1 MKRTPPGTV
10 VLAAG
15 AGAFAA
21 FLGQF
26 ALAAA
31 SLPKFRP
38 EYGLALSLVV
48 IAGVVVA
55 LAAPIRSATRGAVR
69 RRVDPFHAT
78 RVVLFAKAS
87 SLAGALLTGA
97 GVGLLVELLTR
108 SGELSTDTLLRT
120 LAVLGGAGAL
130 LAAGLVG
137 EFLCTVPPDDPD
149 RTGGPVPGSVEP

>member
-1 MKRTPPGTV
+1 MTRTPPGTV
-10 VLAAG
+10 ILAAV
-15 AGAFAA
+15 AGALVA
-21 FLGQF
+21 FLGQL

-38 EYGLALSLVV
+38 EYGLAVSLVV

-55 LAAPIRSATRGAVR
+55 LAASIRAATRGPVR

-87 SLAGALLTGA
+87 SLAGALLSGA
-97 GVGLLVELLTR
+97 GVGLLLELLIR
-108 SGELSTDTLLRT
+108 SGELSVDTLLRT
-120 LAVLGGAGAL
+120 LAALGGAGAL

-137 EFLCTVPPDDPD
+137 EFLCTVPPDDRD
-149 RTGGPVPGSVEP
+149 GPATRVPGSVEP